1 MGAKVSL
8 NTKKAASL
16 IALLF
21 LVSLP
26 ARAQNQKKDASKS
39 GPVAKGLD
47 HLFNYLNM
55 AGTEKAAEF
64 KPLSQPERNRLYL
77 KSMVNP
83 FTFVKAGSSAGI
95 DQWNNKPSEWGHGAD
110 AYGKRFANIL
120 GQYAV
125 QKTATY
131 GLSSLLHED
140 NRYFNSGKRGVWP
153 RVGYALS
160 SGILARH
167 DDGSR
172 HISISQIGGTAAGA
186 FVARAWLPPS
196 QSSAADGAVS
206 FGITIASNIG
216 FGIVKEFLPDL
227 GRKLSKKNKQPAT
240 K

>member
-1 MGAKVSL
+1 MMSVKS
-8 NTKKAASL
+8 KKAASV

-21 LVSLP
+21 LSFLP
-26 ARAQNQKKDASKS
+26 THAQDRKTDDSKS
-39 GPVAKGLD
+39 GPFTKGLD
-47 HLFNYLNM
+47 YLFNYLNM
-55 AGTEKAAEF
+55 AGTETAAQF
-64 KPLSQPERNRLYL
+64 KPLSQSERNQLYF

-83 FTFVKAGSSAGI
+83 FTFVKVGFSAGL
-95 DQWNNKPSEWGHGAD
+95 DQWNDKPREWHQGAA
-110 AYGKRFANIL
+110 AYGQRFANIL
-120 GQYAV
+120 GQHAV

-160 SGILARH
+160 SSVLARH

-172 HISISQIGGTAAGA
+172 RISISQIGGTAAGA

-196 QSSAADGAVS
+196 QSSAGDGAVS
-206 FGITIASNIG
+206 FGITMGTNAG

-227 GRKLSKKNKQPAT
+227 VRKLSKKDKLAAT
-240 K
+240 R

>member
-1 MGAKVSL
+1 MMSL
-8 NTKKAASL
+8 KSKKTASL

-21 LVSLP
+21 LSFLP
-26 ARAQNQKKDASKS
+26 THAQDRKTDDSKS
-39 GPVAKGLD
+39 GSFTKGLD
-47 HLFNYLNM
+47 YLFNYLNM
-55 AGTEKAAEF
+55 AGTETAAQF
-64 KPLSQPERNRLYL
+64 KPLSQSERNQLYF

-83 FTFVKAGSSAGI
+83 FTFVKVGFSAGL
-95 DQWNNKPSEWGHGAD
+95 DQWNDKPREWHQGAS
-110 AYGKRFANIL
+110 AYGQRFANIL
-120 GQYAV
+120 GQHAV

-160 SGILARH
+160 SSVLARH

-172 HISISQIGGTAAGA
+172 RISISQIGGTAAGA

-196 QSSAADGAVS
+196 QSSAGDGAVS
-206 FGITIASNIG
+206 FGITMGTNAG

-227 GRKLSKKNKQPAT
+227 VRKLSKKDKLAAT
-240 K
+240 R

>member
-1 MGAKVSL
+1 MSV
-8 NTKKAASL
+8 NTKKAALL

-26 ARAQNQKKDASKS
+26 THAQGQKKDASKS
-39 GPVAKGLD
+39 GPFAKGLD

-55 AGTEKAAEF
+55 AGTEKASGF
-64 KPLSQPERNRLYL
+64 KPLTQPERNRLYL

-83 FTFVKAGSSAGI
+83 FTFVKAASSAGI
-95 DQWNNKPSEWGHGAD
+95 DQWNNKPREWGQGAG
-110 AYGKRFANIL
+110 AYGQRFANIL

-125 QKTATY
+125 QKTATH

-140 NRYFNSGKRGVWP
+140 NRYFNSGKHGFWP

-186 FVARAWLPPS
+186 FTARAWLPPS
-196 QSSAADGAVS
+196 QSSAADGAAS